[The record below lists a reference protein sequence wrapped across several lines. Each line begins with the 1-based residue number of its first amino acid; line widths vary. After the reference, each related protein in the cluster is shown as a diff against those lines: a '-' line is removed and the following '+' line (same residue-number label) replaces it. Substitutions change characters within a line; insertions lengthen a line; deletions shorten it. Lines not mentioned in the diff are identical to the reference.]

1 VRVAVVSDIHA
12 NLEALEA
19 VAADFGSIDAV
30 WSLGDVVGYGPDPV
44 ACLDWVR
51 SHAREAIPGNH
62 DWAAIGKEVKV
73 STFNPAAAEAA
84 TWTAAQLSP
93 ADVAY
98 LDGLALT
105 RVVGAGDGAVTLAHG
120 SPRDPI
126 WEYLT
131 DPEDAYE
138 NFDQFAG
145 DLCLVGHSHIPVAF
159 TLAAPTPADPPRL
172 RIEPAR
178 YDAPLDLEGARR
190 IVNVGSV
197 GQPRD
202 GDPAARYAILD
213 LDRRTLEWRRVPY
226 EVAKTQEKIRRVG
239 LPDILWMRLAYGR

>member
-1 VRVAVVSDIHA
+1 
-12 NLEALEA
+12 
-19 VAADFGSIDAV
+19 
-30 WSLGDVVGYGPDPV
+30 
-44 ACLDWVR
+44 
-51 SHAREAIPGNH
+51 
-62 DWAAIGKEVKV
+62 
-73 STFNPAAAEAA
+73 
-84 TWTAAQLSP
+84 
-93 ADVAY
+93 
-98 LDGLALT
+98 
-105 RVVGAGDGAVTLAHG
+105 
-120 SPRDPI
+120 
-126 WEYLT
+126 
-131 DPEDAYE
+131 
-138 NFDQFAG
+138 
-145 DLCLVGHSHIPVAF
+145 
-159 TLAAPTPADPPRL
+159 L